1 MSDGYD
7 YIIVGSGIAGL
18 YAALL
23 AREHGSVLVLTK
35 GSIDDCNT
43 RWAQGGIAAPIGPGD
58 SAESHLRDTIE
69 AGAGLVDE
77 EAARVLTSEAAA
89 RIEDLV
95 RFGVPFDTQEG
106 EIALAREGAHSAARV
121 LHAGGDSTG
130 AHIELTLSSVARAGR
145 VTVLEHT
152 LGVELLG
159 GTSSSARSFDTS
171 GRAGRRV
178 EASREGVNGEIMG
191 IRSLNT
197 GTGKSTDYAC
207 KHLIL
212 ATGGAGQMYRVSTNP
227 AVATGDGI
235 ALAYRAGAE
244 ITDMEFVQFHP
255 TALQMAGV
263 QPFLISEAVRGEGG
277 VLRDESG
284 ERFMPEYH
292 AKAEL
297 APRDVVAR
305 AIVDRMQKTKADHVL
320 LDITH
325 LEAGRVTTRFPQIY
339 RFCLDNGLDITRA
352 PIPVSPAAH
361 YTMGGIRTN
370 TWGETTV
377 PGLYACG
384 ECACTGVHGAN
395 RLASNSLLETVVF
408 ARRVIQRTLESPDT
422 AASPTADA
430 IGLSEPR
437 AAEVAPAS
445 REALQALMW
454 EDVGI
459 VRDGGALA
467 RAKSVLAA
475 WDAAQGWAPERQGEI
490 EVRGNH
496 TGGDQVGIART
507 DRQSQELADLL
518 LCSRLVTEAALRRE
532 ESRGAHY
539 RTDFPEPREE
549 WRRHIVFRKAG
560 PGPISHAQ

>member
-1 MSDGYD
+1 MTDSYD

-43 RWAQGGIAAPIGPGD
+43 RWAQGGIAAPVGPGD
-58 SAESHLRDTIE
+58 SAERHLRDTIE

-89 RIEDLV
+89 RIDDLV
-95 RFGVPFDTQEG
+95 RLGVPFDTQHG
-106 EIALAREGAHSAARV
+106 KHALAREGAHSVARV

-130 AHIELTLSSVARAGR
+130 AQIELTLSSLARAGG
-145 VTVLEHT
+145 VTVAEYAMA
-152 LGVELLG
+152 VELVTSNKQQ
-159 GTSSSARSFDTS
+159 GT
-171 GRAGRRV
+171 RRV
-178 EASREGVNGEIMG
+178 DG
-191 IRSLNT
+191 IRALNT
-197 GTGKSTDYAC
+197 QTGEMKGYGC
-207 KHLIL
+207 RLLIL

-255 TALQMAGV
+255 TALRMPGV

-277 VLRDESG
+277 ALSDVNNFNFMAEYDE
-284 ERFMPEYH
+284 R
-292 AKAEL
+292 AEL
-297 APRDVVAR
+297 APRDIVAR
-305 AIVDRMQKTKADHVL
+305 AIVEQMRKTGSDHVL
-320 LDITH
+320 LHVTH
-325 LEAGRVTTRFPQIY
+325 MATRFVRARFPQIY
-339 RFCLDNGLDITRA
+339 RFCLDNGLDITRE

-370 TWGETTV
+370 VWGETTL

-408 ARRVIQRTLESPDT
+408 ARRVIQRTVESPGT
-422 AASPTADA
+422 FMAPAAEA
-430 IGLSEPR
+430 INLSEVMP
-437 AAEVAPAS
+437 AEAGAPT
-445 REALQALMW
+445 REAVQSLMW
-454 EDVGI
+454 DDVGI
-459 VRDGGALA
+459 VRDGEALS
-467 RAKSVLAA
+467 RAKDTLAA
-475 WDAAQGWAPERQGEI
+475 WQAASPRPA
-490 EVRGNH
+490 
-496 TGGDQVGIART
+496 
-507 DRQSQELADLL
+507 DRPTQELRDLI

-539 RTDFPEPREE
+539 RMDFPQPREE
-549 WRRHIVFRKAG
+549 WRRHMVFRR
-560 PGPISHAQ
+560 PRAQK